1 MLNDKETPTYIPPL
15 PTGLSIYPEDKTN
28 LRLINDF
35 VYYDTIALFVISSQ
49 EYRLEQN
56 PFHVMIIIKLGYF
69 YCTVRPEVGTCP
81 RINRLSVFLIAKHRQ
96 FINLYV

>member
-1 MLNDKETPTYIPPL
+1 VLNDKETPTYIPPL

-69 YCTVRPEVGTCP
+69 YYTVRPEVGTC
-81 RINRLSVFLIAKHRQ
+81 S
-96 FINLYV
+96 